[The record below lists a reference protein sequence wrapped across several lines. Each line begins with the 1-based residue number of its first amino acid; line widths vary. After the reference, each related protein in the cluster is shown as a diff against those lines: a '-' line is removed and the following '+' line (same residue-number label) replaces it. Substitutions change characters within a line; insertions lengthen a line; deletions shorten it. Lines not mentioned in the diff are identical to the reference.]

1 MKGSAADRVLR
12 KPGLRTVSVNESCD
26 CPFQLPCNAKGRNGL
41 HRFDGAPQSPS
52 VTLNPWKWPLANK
65 ILAGLLFGAVLGLVA
80 EWLVVSES
88 GLQRL
93 DWWLVNVIQPIGRL
107 FIRIIFMIVIPLI
120 FSAIVLGVAGMGDV
134 RKLGR
139 IGVKSLL
146 FTLLLAGTSVV
157 VGLVLVN
164 VLEPG
169 KRMSVETRDELRAKY
184 GGAAM
189 QKVEQ
194 GTQQKAPLAD
204 TLLNLIPQNPLAEA
218 TNAFA
223 PNYTG
228 GGLIAV
234 MVFSLF
240 FGIALALA
248 PPAKIVPLVGMLE
261 GVFEVCMLIIGFAM
275 KLAPLGVACLSFALT
290 ATLGAEVLRSLGLY
304 AAVVVFGLALHQFGS
319 YSIFLRF
326 IGGVSPLRFFKN
338 VQEAMLTAFS
348 TSSSNATLPVSIR
361 VAEEKLK
368 LPPQISRFVLTV
380 GASANQNGTALY
392 EGVTVLFLA
401 QVFGVDL
408 SIGQQVIVAL
418 MCVMAGLGTAGVPG
432 GSLPLVVGVLV
443 TIGVPG
449 ESIAIIL
456 GIDRLLDMCRT
467 TLNVTGDLVCAV
479 LVSKNEPVTP
489 AGDLATT
496 PG

>member
-1 MKGSAADRVLR
+1 
-12 KPGLRTVSVNESCD
+12 
-26 CPFQLPCNAKGRNGL
+26 
-41 HRFDGAPQSPS
+41 
-52 VTLNPWKWPLANK
+52 VTLNPWRWPLANK
-65 ILAGLLFGAVLGLVA
+65 ILAGLVLGAVLGLIA
-80 EWLVVSES
+80 ERTVTSPE
-88 GLQRL
+88 GLQQL
-93 DWWLVNVIQPIGRL
+93 EWWITNIVQPLGRL
-107 FIRIIFMIVIPLI
+107 FIRLIFMIVIPLI

-139 IGVKSLL
+139 VGLKSLL

-157 VGLVLVN
+157 LGLVLVN
-164 VLEPG
+164 VLAPG
-169 KRMSVETRDELRAKY
+169 KRLSPETRQELTAKY
-184 GGAAM
+184 GGAAQ

-194 GTQQKAPLAD
+194 GTKNAPLAD
-204 TLLNLIPQNPLAEA
+204 TLLNLIPQNPLSEA
-218 TNAFA
+218 VNAFA

-240 FGIALALA
+240 FGIALAMA
-248 PPAKIVPLVGMLE
+248 PPEKVVALTNVLQGT
-261 GVFEVCMLIIGFAM
+261 FEVCMLIIGFAM
-275 KLAPLGVACLSFALT
+275 KLAPLGVACLGFALT
-290 ATLGAEVLRSLGLY
+290 ATLGLDVVRSLGFY
-304 AAVVVFGLALHQFGS
+304 AAVVVLGLGLHQFGT
-319 YSIFLRF
+319 YSLLLKF
-326 IGGVSPLRFFKN
+326 IAGVSPWRFFKN

-348 TSSSNATLPVSIR
+348 TSSSNATLPVSLR

-368 LPPQISRFVLTV
+368 LPPHISRFVLTV

-401 QVFGVDL
+401 QVFGLDL
-408 SIGQQVIVAL
+408 SLGQQVIVAL
-418 MCVMAGLGTAGVPG
+418 MCIMAGLGTAGVPG

-456 GIDRLLDMCRT
+456 GIDRVLDMCRT

-479 LVSKNEPVTP
+479 LVAKGEPAVG
-489 AGDLATT
+489 ADLLPVAASDAATKVSL
-496 PG
+496 